1 MKFTEY
7 LKQYKDIINEPLK
20 DFQIDYLNLH
30 WSTPREFIYSKL
42 VKIILVCVNKLPL
55 YVHVIR
61 NEDYC
66 ADISIGANKYFIS
79 SSTLIR
85 YDDIDFNR
93 LASDSEYAADLI
105 MKCLTSSFERK
116 NILEELSVDQL
127 SKFLDMTKVVVRLSG
142 FLLQ

>member
-7 LKQYKDIINEPLK
+7 LKQYKDIVNEPLK

-30 WSTPREFIYSKL
+30 WSTPSEFIYSKL

-66 ADISIGANKYFIS
+66 ADISIGANKYFLS
-79 SSTLIR
+79 TSTLIS

-93 LASDSEYAADLI
+93 LASDSEYAANLI
-105 MKCLTSSFERK
+105 MMCLTFSFERK

-127 SKFLDMTKVVVRLSG
+127 SKFLDMTKVVVR
-142 FLLQ
+142 